1 MTTPLI
7 AAVALLALALAALAV
22 SHLRYRQRRLPE
34 LSSSTERILF
44 PFTAHGLSQRALDA
58 ALRLARVEHATVAP
72 VFLATVPRHLP
83 LDTPL
88 PRQCGM
94 AVPLLEAIEQRA
106 AGYGVPVDAR
116 IERGRD
122 RRHALRETIA
132 HERYDRIV
140 IAASAADSDGFH
152 TDDIAWLLDHA
163 PGELV
168 VVRPAREE
176 PIAVEAPAPAPAAQ
190 NGSRALATR

>member
-1 MTTPLI
+1 
-7 AAVALLALALAALAV
+7 
-22 SHLRYRQRRLPE
+22 
-34 LSSSTERILF
+34 
-44 PFTAHGLSQRALDA
+44 
-58 ALRLARVEHATVAP
+58 
-72 VFLATVPRHLP
+72 FLATVPRHLP

-140 IAASAADSDGFH
+140 IAASAAASDGFH